1 MKLADNNSFSTID
14 YKLTATHHD
23 RNIAKIDLFLNGLLS
38 SQAKPYSKWAAVCQS
53 KLPALIRI
61 VSRFAKVIPNIF
73 QADTFVITFDW
84 EYFSEYTLNALIFSF
99 AWGDIVLQERL
110 KESSLYFCQVRHRV
124 SASIATK
131 VTDFCGLESANSTS
145 CH

>member
-1 MKLADNNSFSTID
+1 MKLADNNSFSTIN

-61 VSRFAKVIPNIF
+61 VSRFAKVIPHVF
-73 QADTFVITFDW
+73 QADTFVVTFNW
-84 EYFSEYTLNALIFSF
+84 KYFSEYALNALIFSF
-99 AWGDIVLQERL
+99 AWRDIVL
-110 KESSLYFCQVRHRV
+110 
-124 SASIATK
+124 
-131 VTDFCGLESANSTS
+131 
-145 CH
+145 